1 MKKPVLILGAAS
13 DMGTAIAEKFA
24 AEGYPLLL
32 AARKVQRLTP
42 LQSDIAIRYAV
53 SCTLLEFDVTA
64 FATHKDFWQSITD
77 KPTIFISVVG
87 YMKDNDLVIASQ
99 QETLTTIETNYTGLV
114 SILNI
119 VAADFAAKQEGV
131 IAGISSVAGLRGR
144 QSNYIYG
151 SAKAGFTAYLS
162 GLRNKMYP
170 HKVHVLTVL
179 PGFVYTK
186 MTEEL
191 NLPKLLTA
199 QPKDVANTIYT
210 AIQKRKNTVYVKWF
224 WRWIM
229 LIITSI
235 PEFIFKTKKL

>member
-1 MKKPVLILGAAS
+1 MNKTVLILGAAS

-24 AEGYPLLL
+24 SKGYHLQL
-32 AARKVQRLTP
+32 AARNSTRLLP
-42 LQSDIAIRYAV
+42 LKSDMEIRHSI
-53 SCTLLEFDVTA
+53 SCSVHELD
-64 FATHKDFWQSITD
+64 ITD
-77 KPTIFISVVG
+77 FNSLQGFWNALPEKPSYTISVIG
-87 YMKDNDLVIASQ
+87 YMNDNEKVITSSE
-99 QETLTTIETNYTGLV
+99 ETLKTINANYTGLV
-114 SILNI
+114 LLLNTI
-119 VAADFAAKQEGV
+119 AGDYAANQEGV

-162 GLRNKMYP
+162 GLRNKMYH

-186 MTEEL
+186 MTEHL

-199 QPKDVANTIYT
+199 QPKDVANAVYNGVQKKKNTIY
-210 AIQKRKNTVYVKWF
+210 IKWF

-235 PEFIFKTKKL
+235 PEFIFKKKKL